1 MYAYL
6 VWCEE
11 VGVVS
16 VCGDYYKAEE
26 VAQNIVWSLRVWD
39 DVIVKA
45 MFICKVQKNKKI
57 ELSADTSWCIYRDG
71 VWELDEG

>member
-26 VAQNIVWSLRVWD
+26 VTQNIVWSLRVWD

>member
-26 VAQNIVWSLRVWD
+26 VAQNLEWSLRVWD
-39 DVIVKA
+39 DMVVKA
-45 MFICKVQKNKKI
+45 LYIYKVAKNKKI
-57 ELSADTSWCIYRDG
+57 ELSADTSWCVYRDG